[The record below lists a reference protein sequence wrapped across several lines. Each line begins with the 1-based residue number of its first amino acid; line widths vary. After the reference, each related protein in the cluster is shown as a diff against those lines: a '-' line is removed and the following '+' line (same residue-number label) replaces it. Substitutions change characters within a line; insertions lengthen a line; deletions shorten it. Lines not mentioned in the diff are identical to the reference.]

1 VENDLAQPDLSALQ
15 RLLEYQTVILRTQR
29 ELLNLDDPRE
39 MYQKLVVDIV
49 EKTEA
54 IGAAVVT
61 REGEN
66 GILSIQAMADAGPS
80 PPEGGGDPETGAHT
94 LSRALCP
101 TVLAGRVFESG
112 RPEGPLDPG
121 SSALTKEV
129 DDRRSVFHRV
139 RSVLAIPVRIGRD
152 PDPSA
157 VLVIESEELRHF
169 TEALSGVLMELA
181 ISLGVGLARYRERQ
195 ELEAVKAEIEIL
207 AFHDALTHLP
217 NRRFLEERLERSM
230 NRTDCQGTTLAVCM
244 IDLDA
249 FKPVNDSC
257 GHKAGDLV
265 LLEIASRLRT
275 CLRDTD
281 FLARLGGDEFVLLLE
296 NVRDRRDLETTLE
309 TIGKTVRQPVRLD
322 GGKTVMVDLSAGVC
336 LFPLPSSEDPDA
348 CHNPD
353 LLLRLSDHAL
363 YESKAR
369 KGDRPRFWTVFG
381 ESFPP
386 VPEA

>member
-1 VENDLAQPDLSALQ
+1 MENDLTQPDLSALQ
-15 RLLEYQTVILRTQR
+15 RLLEYQTVILRIQR

-39 MYQKLVVDIV
+39 MYRKLVEHIIGQ
-49 EKTEA
+49 TEA

-61 REGEN
+61 REGKN
-66 GILSIQAMADAGPS
+66 GILSIQAMADAGVS
-80 PPEGGGDPETGAHT
+80 RPEGEGDPETGGHP

-101 TVLAGRVFESG
+101 TVLAGRVFETG
-112 RPEGPLDPG
+112 RPEGPLNPG
-121 SSALTKEV
+121 SSELTRDV
-129 DDRRSVFHRV
+129 DDRRSVFPRV

-152 PDPSA
+152 PDLSA

-169 TEALSGVLMELA
+169 TEALTGALMEFA
-181 ISLGVGLARYRERQ
+181 TSLGVGLARYRERR

-217 NRRFLEERLERSM
+217 NRRYLEERLELSM
-230 NRTDCQGTTLAVCM
+230 ERADSQGSTLAVCL

-257 GHKAGDLV
+257 GHKAGDRV
-265 LLEIASRLRT
+265 LLEIASRLRA

-296 NVRDRRDLETTLE
+296 NIRDQRDLEITLE
-309 TIGKTVRQPVRLD
+309 TIGKTVRQPVLLD
-322 GGKTVMVDLSAGVC
+322 GGKSVAVDLSAGVC
-336 LFPLPSSEDPDA
+336 LYPLALPEDPDA
-348 CHNPD
+348 GHNPD

-369 KGDRPRFWTVFG
+369 KGDRPRFWTVFAK
-381 ESFPP
+381 SFLP

>member
-1 VENDLAQPDLSALQ
+1 MENDLTQPDMEALK

-39 MYQKLVVDIV
+39 MYRKLVEDIV

-61 REGEN
+61 REGEK
-66 GILSIQAMADAGPS
+66 GILSIQAMADAGLS
-80 PPEGGGDPETGAHT
+80 RPEGGENLETGHT

-121 SSALTKEV
+121 SSALTKDV
-129 DDRRSVFHRV
+129 DDRRSVFPRV

-169 TEALSGVLMELA
+169 TEALSGALMELA
-181 ISLGVGLARYRERQ
+181 TSLGVGLTRYRERQ

-217 NRRFLEERLERSM
+217 NRRYLEERLEHSM
-230 NRTDCQGTTLAVCM
+230 GRAAGQGNILAVCM

-265 LLEIASRLRT
+265 LLEIAVRLRT

-296 NVRDRRDLETTLE
+296 NIRDRRDLETTLE
-309 TIGKTVRQPVRLD
+309 TIGKTVRQPVLLE
-322 GGKTVMVDLSAGVC
+322 GGKSVVVDLSAGVC
-336 LFPLPSSEDPDA
+336 LFPLPSTEYPDA
-348 CHNPD
+348 GNNPD

-381 ESFPP
+381 ESFLP
-386 VPEA
+386 VPET

>member
-1 VENDLAQPDLSALQ
+1 MENDLTQPDLSALQ
-15 RLLEYQTVILRTQR
+15 RLLEYQTVILRIQR

-39 MYQKLVVDIV
+39 MYRKLVEDIIGQ
-49 EKTEA
+49 TEA

-61 REGEN
+61 REGKN
-66 GILSIQAMADAGPS
+66 GILSIQAMADAGVS
-80 PPEGGGDPETGAHT
+80 RPEGEGAPETGGHP

-101 TVLAGRVFESG
+101 TVLAGRVFETG
-112 RPEGPLDPG
+112 RPEGPLNPG
-121 SSALTKEV
+121 SSELTRDV
-129 DDRRSVFHRV
+129 DDRRSVFPRV

-152 PDPSA
+152 PHPSA

-169 TEALSGVLMELA
+169 TEALTGALMEFA
-181 ISLGVGLARYRERQ
+181 TSLGVGLARYRERR

-217 NRRFLEERLERSM
+217 NRRYLEERLELSM
-230 NRTDCQGTTLAVCM
+230 ERADSQGSTLAVCL

-257 GHKAGDLV
+257 GHKAGDRV
-265 LLEIASRLRT
+265 LLEIASRLRA

-296 NVRDRRDLETTLE
+296 NIRDQRDLEITLE
-309 TIGKTVRQPVRLD
+309 TIGKTVRQPVLLD
-322 GGKTVMVDLSAGVC
+322 GGKSVAVDLSAGVC
-336 LFPLPSSEDPDA
+336 LYPLALPEDPDA
-348 CHNPD
+348 GHNPD

-369 KGDRPRFWTVFG
+369 KGDRPRFWTVFAK
-381 ESFPP
+381 SFLP